1 MDHLRTY
8 IADNEEWLKER
19 IFAYVQEHGS
29 STDAMA
35 GGWTMFF
42 SDLVEAMPSI
52 PSEETDS
59 VQKARKN
66 NLLKLFQSLDTPALT
81 LDDSFNVEAMNKAVA
96 NVLGL
101 GGELCETSISKPLA
115 DVVPWLAGCLQE
127 CSFGGREA
135 GSMCRMD
142 VVAPMVYGEK
152 HFSVSVSRLSEV
164 VAGFTGF
171 FLTLEDISF
180 RVETEKQ
187 LSRERNRVAHY
198 LDVVGSIIVAQDASG
213 SITMINRTGSEYL
226 GYAEE
231 ELLGRNWIDLMVPAE
246 QRDEVRDYFY
256 MIFSGQTELDDEHT
270 NYIVAKDGSH
280 RLVHWQ
286 NRVLTNEGGMV
297 IGVLSSGM
305 DVTDQRAMEEALS
318 EKELWLRNTF
328 VALGETVLILT
339 PDRRILDANPA
350 AETLFEMTNEELSR
364 TPLLELHVDRLHYE
378 EFLVKSQ
385 AAFDKGEKAVFEMA
399 LRRSDGTI
407 FPADHSVSL
416 IIGDDGLP
424 LGIVNVIR
432 DISARKK
439 AEQVLQESEEK
450 FRRIF
455 ESIEEGYMVTDLDG
469 TVQMVNP
476 ATCRLLGYTE
486 SELLGKS
493 IDGLYSVKEE
503 RAHLRRLLVENG
515 ATRGIQVQAQ
525 RKDGA
530 IIVVEA
536 NTHLIRNE
544 AGNAV
549 AMEGTFRDITNRIEA
564 EKVLLEREKQYR
576 AFFENNHAIML
587 LVDPRTEQIIDA
599 NPAASAFY
607 GYSVDEMR
615 DMTMSQINSLTQD
628 EIFREMQRSRQ
639 EGRAYFIMKHIL
651 VNGDVRDVEVY
662 SGPIMVQGK
671 QRLYSV
677 IHDVTQRI
685 RLEQE
690 MKRLATT
697 DGLTGVNNR
706 HNFFTLGT
714 KELVRAKRY
723 KNPLAV
729 LMLDIDYF
737 KSINDTHGH
746 QAGDLVLRMLAAAS
760 TATLRETDI
769 FGRLGGE
776 EFAVIL
782 PETGL
787 KEGLEAA
794 ERLREIYAGLEAR
807 IEETVISF
815 TVSIGTTVVRPADRN
830 IEEVLNRADEALY
843 KAKRMGR
850 NRVERG

>member
-1 MDHLRTY
+1 MDRLKTY
-8 IADNEEWLKER
+8 IAENEEWLKEC
-19 IFAYVQEHGS
+19 ILAYVKKHGS
-29 STDAMA
+29 TPDAIA
-35 GGWTMFF
+35 EEWPDFF
-42 SDLVEAMPSI
+42 SGIVGTMPS
-52 PSEETDS
+52 PVHSDQE
-59 VQKARKN
+59 QRKEDV
-66 NLLKLFQSLDTPALT
+66 LRLFQSLDTPALI
-81 LDDSFNVEAMNKAVA
+81 LSDSFEISAANKAAINTLSLGDDFLATGVSMTVVDVA
-96 NVLGL
+96 
-101 GGELCETSISKPLA
+101 
-115 DVVPWLAGCLQE
+115 PWLAVCLQE
-127 CSFGGREA
+127 FLPGGGGG
-135 GSMCRMD
+135 GSSCRMD
-142 VVAPMVYGEK
+142 VVAPAPYGEK
-152 HFSVSVSRLSEV
+152 YFSVSVSKFSEV
-164 VAGFTGF
+164 VAGFSGYI
-171 FLTLEDISF
+171 LTLEDISF

-198 LDVVGSIIVAQDASG
+198 LDVVGSIILAQDASG
-213 SITMINRTGSEYL
+213 AITMVNRTGSEHL
-226 GYAEE
+226 GYAEN
-231 ELLGRNWIDLMVPAE
+231 ELLGQNWIDLMVPVE

-256 MIFSGQTELDDEHT
+256 MIFSGQTEIDDEYT
-270 NYIVAKDGSH
+270 NYIVAKDGRH

-286 NRVLTNEGGMV
+286 NRVLTNEGGNV
-297 IGVLSSGM
+297 IGVLSSGV
-305 DVTDQRAMEEALS
+305 DVTEKRAMEEALS

-339 PDRRILDANPA
+339 PDWSVLDANPA
-350 AETLFEMTNEELSR
+350 AEILFGMTNEKLSGVS
-364 TPLLELHVDRLHYE
+364 LLELHVDRPHYA

-385 AAFDKGEKAVFEMA
+385 AAFDRGEKAQFEMA

-416 IIGDDGLP
+416 ILGDDGLA

-455 ESIEEGYMVTDLDG
+455 ESIEEGYMVTDLAGD
-469 TVQMVNP
+469 VQMVNP
-476 ATCRLLGYTE
+476 ATCRLLGYEE
-486 SELLGKS
+486 SDLLGKS
-493 IDGLYSVKEE
+493 IDSLYSIKDE
-503 RAHLRRLLVENG
+503 RMHLRRQLVEKG
-515 ATRGIQVQAQ
+515 AIRGVQVQAR
-525 RKDGA
+525 RKDGSS
-530 IIVVEA
+530 IVVEA

-544 AGNAV
+544 SGNAV
-549 AMEGTFRDITNRIEA
+549 AMEGTFRDITDRIEA
-564 EKVLLEREKQYR
+564 EGILKEREKQYR

-599 NPAASAFY
+599 NPAASDFY
-607 GYSVDEMR
+607 GYSVDDMR
-615 DMTMSQINSLTQD
+615 NMTMGSINALTQD
-628 EIFREMQRSRQ
+628 EIFREMQLSRQ
-639 EGRAYFIMKHIL
+639 EGRSYFIMKHIL
-651 VNGDVRDVEVY
+651 VNGDIRDVEVY

-685 RLEQE
+685 RLEQK

-706 HNFFTLGT
+706 HNFFVLAS

-746 QAGDLVLRMLAAAS
+746 QAGDLILRMLAAAS
-760 TATLRETDI
+760 TTTLRETDI

-776 EFAVIL
+776 EFAVVL

-787 KEGLEAA
+787 QEGLEAA
-794 ERLREIYAGLEAR
+794 ERLREVYAGLEAR
-807 IEETVISF
+807 VGESVVTF
-815 TVSIGTTVVRPADRN
+815 TVSIGTTVVRTSDRT